1 MTIYRGLVEGSP
13 QWSHLGDLAWIVVV
27 TAAFYLVALLSMR
40 RRLIQ

>member
-1 MTIYRGLVEGSP
+1 VEGDP

-27 TAAFYLVALLSMR
+27 TAAFYTVALFAMR